1 MSKKIE
7 VGGPESRPVW
17 DTLDAFVR
25 ARVQEMVQ
33 QLLEAEVTEYL
44 GRMKSE
50 RREDGE
56 RGYRNGYGKAR
67 RLTLANGTIEVR
79 RPRIRDLEARF
90 ESQILPL
97 FLRQTKGITALL
109 PELYLHGLALGDFD
123 LAMRGLLGQGAPLSA
138 STMLRVKETW
148 QAEYE
153 TWKRRDLSQLELVYC
168 WADGLYVKA
177 GLEDGKAALLV
188 VIGALAS
195 GEKVLLA
202 VESGQRES
210 TLSWGGVLRG
220 LTSRGLRAPKVLVA
234 DGHLGIWGA
243 QREFWPATE
252 EQRCWNHKIMNVLDQ
267 VARKRQPQVRGR
279 LREIMYAGTRADA
292 ERSRDQCIGQFRKL
306 CPQAMETLQRD
317 WDRMVTYFNFPKE
330 HWHHLRTTNIIESP
344 FAAVRLRTDAG
355 KRFKRVD
362 NASALIWKILR
373 LAERRFRTL
382 RAPHLLPTV
391 AAGVEYIDGIRKVSE
406 RIAA

>member
-1 MSKKIE
+1 MLKKIE
-7 VGGPESRPVW
+7 DRGLESRPVW

-25 ARVQEMVQ
+25 ARVQEMMQ
-33 QLLEAEVTEYL
+33 ELLEAEVTEYL
-44 GRMKSE
+44 GRTKSE
-50 RREDGE
+50 RLGMGE
-56 RGYRNGYGKAR
+56 RGYRNGYGKPR

-79 RPRIRDLEARF
+79 RPRVRDVEARF
-90 ESQILPL
+90 ESQLLPL

-123 LAMRGLLGQGAPLSA
+123 LAMRGLLGAGAPLSA
-138 STMLRVKETW
+138 ATMLRVKETW

-153 TWKRRDLSQLELVYC
+153 TWQRRDLSQLELVYC

-188 VIGALAS
+188 VIGALAN

-210 TLSWGGVLRG
+210 IQSWGRVLRS

-243 QREFWPATE
+243 LREFWPATA

-267 VARKRQPQVRGR
+267 VPRKRQPSVRGR
-279 LREIMYAGTRADA
+279 LREIMYAETRADA
-292 ERSRDQCIGQFRKL
+292 ERKRDECIAEFART

-317 WDRMVTYFNFPKE
+317 WERMVAHFDFPKE

-382 RAPHLLPTV
+382 RAPHLLSTV
-391 AAGVEYIDGIRKVSE
+391 AAGVEYIDGIRKASE
-406 RIAA
+406 RTAA

>member
-7 VGGPESRPVW
+7 VAERESRPVW
-17 DTLDAFVR
+17 DSLEEFLRV
-25 ARVQEMVQ
+25 RVQELVQ
-33 QLLEAEVTEYL
+33 QLLEAEVSEYL
-44 GRMKSE
+44 GRLKSE
-50 RREDGE
+50 RREPGE
-56 RGYRNGYGKAR
+56 RGYRNGYGKPR

-79 RPRIRDLEARF
+79 RPRIRDLQARF

-123 LAMRGLLGQGAPLSA
+123 QAMRGLLGPGAPLSA
-138 STMLRVKETW
+138 STMLRVKQAW

-153 TWKRRDLSQLELVYC
+153 TWTRRDLSDLELVYC

-188 VIGALAS
+188 VVGALAN
-195 GEKVLLA
+195 GQKVLLA

-210 TLSWGGVLRG
+210 IQSWSRVLRD
-220 LTSRGLRAPKVLVA
+220 LRTRGLRAPRLLIA

-243 QREFWPATE
+243 QREFWPETK
-252 EQRCWNHKIMNVLDQ
+252 EQRCWNHKMINVLDQ
-267 VARKRQPQVRGR
+267 VPRKRQPSVRGR
-279 LREIMYAGTRADA
+279 LREIMYAETRAEA
-292 ERSRDQCIGQFRKL
+292 TRKRDECILEFRKL

-317 WDRMVTYFNFPKE
+317 WDRMGAYFDFPKE

-362 NASALIWKILR
+362 NATALIWKILR

-382 RAPHLLPTV
+382 RAPHLLPSV
-391 AAGVEYIDGIRKVSE
+391 AAGIEYVDGIRKVSE
-406 RIAA
+406 RMAA

>member
-1 MSKKIE
+1 MSKKIDAAA
-7 VGGPESRPVW
+7 GESRPVW
-17 DTLDAFVR
+17 DTLEEFIR

-33 QLLEAEVTEYL
+33 QLLEAEVSEYL
-44 GRMKSE
+44 GRVKSG
-50 RREDGE
+50 RREPGE
-56 RGYRNGYGKAR
+56 RGYRNGYGKPR

-123 LAMRGLLGQGAPLSA
+123 QAMRALLGPGAPLSA
-138 STMLRVKETW
+138 STMLRVKQAW

-153 TWKRRDLSQLELVYC
+153 TWKRRDLSDLELVYC

-188 VIGALAS
+188 VIGALAN
-195 GEKVLLA
+195 GQKVLLT

-210 TLSWGGVLRG
+210 IQSWSRVLRD
-220 LTSRGLRAPKVLVA
+220 LKARGLRAPRLLVA

-243 QREFWPATE
+243 QREFWPETK
-252 EQRCWNHKIMNVLDQ
+252 EQRCWNHKLMNVLDQ
-267 VARKRQPQVRGR
+267 VPRKRQPSVRGR
-279 LREIMYAGTRADA
+279 LREIMYAETRAEA
-292 ERSRDQCIGQFRKL
+292 TRKRDECILEFQKL

-317 WDRMVTYFNFPKE
+317 WDRMVVHFDFPKE

-362 NASALIWKILR
+362 NATALIWKILR

-382 RAPHLLPTV
+382 RAPHLLPSV
-391 AAGVEYIDGIRKVSE
+391 AAGIEYVDGIRKVSE
-406 RIAA
+406 RMAA

>member
-7 VGGPESRPVW
+7 LQTQESRPTS
-17 DTLDAFVR
+17 DTLDELIRV
-25 ARVQEMVQ
+25 RVQAMIQ
-33 QLLEAEVTEYL
+33 QLLEEEVNEHL
-44 GRMKSE
+44 GRAKSE
-50 RREDGE
+50 RREPGE
-56 RGYRNGYGKAR
+56 RGYRNGYGKPR

-109 PELYLHGLALGDFD
+109 PQLYLHGLSLGDFD

-138 STMLRVKETW
+138 STMLRLKKEW

-153 TWKRRDLSQLELVYC
+153 TWKRRDLSDLEIVYC
-168 WADGLYVKA
+168 WADGIYVKA
-177 GLEDGKAALLV
+177 GVDDGKAALLV
-188 VIGALAS
+188 VIGAQAN

-210 TLSWGGVLRG
+210 TQSWARVLRG
-220 LTSRGLRAPKVLVA
+220 LRDRGLRAPVLLVA

-243 QREFWPATE
+243 LMEIWPETK
-252 EQRCWNHKIMNVLDQ
+252 EQRCWNHKMMNVLDQ
-267 VARKRQPQVRGR
+267 VPQKRQPSVRGR
-279 LREIMYAGTRADA
+279 MREMMYAQSRAEA
-292 ERSRDQCIGQFRKL
+292 ERKRDDCVAEFRRL

-317 WDRMVTYFNFPKE
+317 WTAWFTHFDFPKE
-330 HWHHLRTTNIIESP
+330 HWHHLRTTNLIESP
-344 FAAVRLRTDAG
+344 FAQVRLRTDAAR
-355 KRFKRVD
+355 RFKRVD
-362 NASALIWKILR
+362 NATAMIWKLLR
-373 LAERRFRTL
+373 LAERRFRVL
-382 RAPHLLPTV
+382 RAPQLLATV
-391 AAGVEYIDGIRKVSE
+391 AAGVEYEDGIRKISE

>member
-17 DTLDAFVR
+17 DSLDEFVR

-44 GRMKSE
+44 GRTKSE
-50 RREDGE
+50 RREMGE
-56 RGYRNGYGKAR
+56 RGYRNGYGKPR

-153 TWKRRDLSQLELVYC
+153 TWKRRDLSQLEMVYC

-188 VIGALAS
+188 VIGALAN

-210 TLSWGGVLRG
+210 IQSWGRVLRG
-220 LTSRGLRAPKVLVA
+220 LSERGLRAPQLLVA

-243 QREFWPATE
+243 QREFWPSTK

-267 VARKRQPQVRGR
+267 VPQKRQPSVRGR
-279 LREIMYAGTRADA
+279 LREMMYAETRAEA
-292 ERSRDQCIGQFRKL
+292 ERKRDDCMEEFHKL

-317 WDRMVTYFNFPKE
+317 WDRMVAHFDFPKE

-344 FAAVRLRTDAG
+344 FAAVRLRTDAA
-355 KRFKRVD
+355 KRFRRVD

-406 RIAA
+406 RMAA

>member
-7 VGGPESRPVW
+7 SGALESRPLW
-17 DTLDAFVR
+17 DSLDEFIR
-25 ARVQEMVQ
+25 GRVQEMVQ
-33 QLLEAEVTEYL
+33 QLLEAEVSEYL
-44 GRMKSE
+44 GRIKSE
-50 RREDGE
+50 RREPGE
-56 RGYRNGYGKAR
+56 HGYRNGYGKPR

-79 RPRIRDLEARF
+79 RPRIRDLDARF

-123 LAMRGLLGQGAPLSA
+123 QAMRALLGPGAPLSA
-138 STMLRVKETW
+138 STMLRVKQAW

-153 TWKRRDLSQLELVYC
+153 TWKRRDLSDLELVYC

-188 VIGALAS
+188 VIGALAN
-195 GEKVLLA
+195 GQKVLLA
-202 VESGQRES
+202 AESGQRES
-210 TLSWGGVLRG
+210 IQSWSRVLRD
-220 LTSRGLRAPKVLVA
+220 LTARGLRAPRLLVA

-243 QREFWPATE
+243 QREFWPETK

-267 VARKRQPQVRGR
+267 VPRKHQPSVRGR
-279 LREIMYAGTRADA
+279 LREIMYAETRAEA
-292 ERSRDQCIGQFRKL
+292 TRKRNECIAVFRKL

-317 WDRMVTYFNFPKE
+317 WDRMVAYFDFPKE

-362 NASALIWKILR
+362 NATALIWKILR

-382 RAPHLLPTV
+382 RAPHLLPSV
-391 AAGVEYIDGIRKVSE
+391 AAGIEYVDGIRKVSE
-406 RIAA
+406 RMAA